1 MSPVWAVPVL
11 LVAIG
16 GVALAALLRGTAETA
31 RELAAEVARFG
42 ELHASLHRVHHELQ
56 QGRSTLRRR
65 RDR

>member
-42 ELHASLHRVHHELQ
+42 ELHAALNRVRLELAHGHATVQ
-56 QGRSTLRRR
+56 RR